1 MDVIEKIFRALP
13 PEKGQPT
20 DLQQLLTKLD
30 ELKNE
35 VANAISKKDNDEAKN
50 KIEEENSK
58 E

>member
-13 PEKGQPT
+13 PEKEQPT

-30 ELKNE
+30 ELKTE